1 MNLLLLALI
10 GILESVVMLERYRSA
25 NRSSA
30 LRSALSA
37 GLVCGLRLA
46 WLWVG
51 AGAILMGERWS
62 AAFLCYVIPA
72 MLGTWVT
79 HRIME
84 RGKRPI

>member
-1 MNLLLLALI
+1 MNLILLALI

-25 NRSSA
+25 NRGSA

-37 GLVCGLRLA
+37 ALVCGLRLA

-51 AGAILMGERWS
+51 ASAILMGERWS
-62 AAFLCYVIPA
+62 AAFLCYVLPA
-72 MLGTWVT
+72 ALGTYIT

-84 RGKRPI
+84 KSK